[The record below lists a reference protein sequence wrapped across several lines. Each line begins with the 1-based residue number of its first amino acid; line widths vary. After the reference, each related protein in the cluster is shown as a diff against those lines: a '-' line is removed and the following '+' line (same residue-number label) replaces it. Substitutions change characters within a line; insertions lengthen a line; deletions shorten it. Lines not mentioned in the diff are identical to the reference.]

1 VDKGANVNAKSA
13 VGYNPLRWAACGG
26 HTEVAEYLIGK
37 GADVN
42 ARENNGQTPI
52 MCAAACGYPET
63 ISLLLKHGADA
74 NAATDYGDTALI
86 MAVKDLKRG
95 KNKLDVIS
103 ALVKGGASVTT
114 ANREGLTP
122 VKAAVR
128 KREQDVINLLKKAGG
143 M

>member
-1 VDKGANVNAKSA
+1 
-13 VGYNPLRWAACGG
+13 
-26 HTEVAEYLIGK
+26 
-37 GADVN
+37 
-42 ARENNGQTPI
+42 